1 MNDNKEE
8 LIDSTIFSKKNPIRS
23 QPLTSIT
30 PSNNIRTQMNP
41 KTFIQDNK
49 KHIESSYDDENQKL
63 HVQFRMN
70 TKRGSQSAHVSRKFR
85 SLIDNQRATSVH
97 GVRITNSAPFITTI
111 DHTKESIKTS
121 SKNKRPLSRIF
132 PSRNSLQE
140 FQRYPERFLSK
151 SNPYLS
157 LLHRQ
162 ATESESHEFYLKQHI
177 QPTLD
182 RSDNTKSFLSEEIEA
197 KFV

>member
-8 LIDSTIFSKKNPIRS
+8 LINSTIFSEKNSTRS

-30 PSNNIRTQMNP
+30 PSDNIRTQMNP
-41 KTFIQDNK
+41 KTFVQDNK

-111 DHTKESIKTS
+111 DHKKELIKT
-121 SKNKRPLSRIF
+121 KRPLSRIF
-132 PSRNSLQE
+132 SSRNSLQE

-162 ATESESHEFYLKQHI
+162 ATEIESHGFYLKQRI

-182 RSDNTKSFLSEEIEA
+182 QSDNTKSFFSEEIEA
-197 KFV
+197 RFV